1 MSKNRN
7 KIVEHARNSGN
18 GFTPVPNE
26 LWKMPISNNAKLVF
40 TYLISCF
47 EDFDPGYDKI
57 QENCALGK
65 DSIRSAID
73 EMVQRNMIAKHSG
86 DRGMRNTYSF
96 IEVDSWN
103 GNLHQPEVGGSGYTS
118 ERIQVHSDDNSQSDR
133 GGSRYTSERIQ
144 VHPVADSGTL
154 VGGSRY
160 TTKKKEL
167 FQETRTGE
175 GVDGYAGN
183 PNPIPSNP
191 PNEKKFFNDS
201 EVNRS
206 DTPSFRTMIGLLQQQ
221 NGGKIPR
228 AAEIPPFVSSCK
240 DRGLTVD
247 DISAR
252 EFIKV
257 FFDGAKA
264 LKKKVGQDKFTEWKE
279 SVENQLE
286 QAKAAV
292 YFAGSLD
299 MNSEPEIQKGKIV
312 VNHRGES
319 NLHEE
324 TFDDIFPNFIVSE
337 NDD

>member
-1 MSKNRN
+1 MSKNRD
-7 KIVEHARNSGN
+7 KLVSHIFESRV
-18 GFTPVPNE
+18 GFTVIPNRI
-26 LWKMPISNNAKLVF
+26 WSMQISNNAKLIY
-40 TYLISCF
+40 TYIVSNQ
-47 EDFDPGYDKI
+47 ETYDPGYKDI
-57 QENCALGK
+57 RDRCGLGNS
-65 DSIRSAID
+65 SIRSATK
-73 EMVQRNMIAKHSG
+73 ELHEHNMVVRRPDGQGYIYALTYPEEWTQEPVSYDDSADPDTELCPERTTGQDDLVGSG
-86 DRGMRNTYSF
+86 HRTGTIQTQGWYDPDTDLVRSGHTPMNNKKTNQETTKEQPGEPVGYA
-96 IEVDSWN
+96 DT
-103 GNLHQPEVGGSGYTS
+103 GNLSP
-118 ERIQVHSDDNSQSDR
+118 RIPQM
-133 GGSRYTSERIQ
+133 
-144 VHPVADSGTL
+144 
-154 VGGSRY
+154 
-160 TTKKKEL
+160 KKSFL
-167 FQETRTGE
+167 
-175 GVDGYAGN
+175 
-183 PNPIPSNP
+183 
-191 PNEKKFFNDS
+191 NDS

-221 NGGKIPR
+221 NGNKIPR

-247 DISAR
+247 DISTR

-299 MNSEPEIQKGKIV
+299 MNSEPEIQKGKII